1 MELRDFQKILEDFKN
16 ADTDIKI
23 DMYVNTDGL
32 TQQQYKELLRLFP
45 MDELYR
51 LEEALA

>member
-1 MELRDFQKILEDFKN
+1 MELRDFQKVLDDFRN
-16 ADTDIKI
+16 AETDDKI
-23 DMYVNTDGL
+23 NMYVKTEGL

-51 LEEALA
+51 LEEALV